1 MAPKKQQY
9 LSSPA
14 PKQDDPQD
22 NGGTVFGETSEYNG
36 TEDVEDVKSVGK
48 QPKMLVRHLSAKNE
62 TNETREQEDDDKSRR
77 ESALTPSYTDSGG
90 SGGSVASPPDLKG
103 ALPRDGAERIGG
115 KMVSVEQVERMR
127 SSLENNGT
135 RATYIGSRSA
145 VGDNLGLL

>member
-22 NGGTVFGETSEYNG
+22 NGGTVFDETSEYNG

-62 TNETREQEDDDKSRR
+62 TNETRRANDTTSR
-77 ESALTPSYTDSGG
+77 LTNRSETAETPQVPTGPSEGRG
-90 SGGSVASPPDLKG
+90 
-103 ALPRDGAERIGG
+103 RIGG
-115 KMVSVEQVERMR
+115 KMVSVEQMERMR
-127 SSLENNGT
+127 SVENGT
-135 RATYIGSRSA
+135 GVTYEKIGH
-145 VGDNLGLL
+145 GDDWGLL